1 MKEKTLMTKQL
12 DKKETVTVEELLIS
26 QSYEIAAI
34 ETLLEKKG
42 LLTKDEILEEIRRLR
57 RQ

>member
-1 MKEKTLMTKQL
+1 LKEKTLMTKQL

>member
-1 MKEKTLMTKQL
+1 MANQL

-34 ETLLEKKG
+34 ESLLEKKG
-42 LLTKDEILEEIRRLR
+42 IITKDEILEEIKRLR
-57 RQ
+57 K

>member
-1 MKEKTLMTKQL
+1 MTKQL